1 MRTAW
6 KSSGFPFKEPPFPH
20 PSMAGREKNQRQLPL
35 RSWQALQG
43 SLAGLNP
50 LVTALD
56 VLHVS
61 LAPAAVLF
69 FVWEIKLLV
78 GKVSGLATCH
88 QELDESVGLGA
99 SGHLS
104 PRTGSWAGVQC
115 HCQALS
121 DEPSVLGRKES
132 RLGISE
138 APVCSLCDLK
148 ATVLTHCAILGC
160 SLPNPPLVLPLLCP
174 VSQAAVSLFSQAS
187 ASAGFSPVWPWRGT
201 DKGWEV
207 GDREKWGDSPQSVC
221 ASTGIP

>member
-1 MRTAW
+1 MRTVW
-6 KSSGFPFKEPPFPH
+6 KSSGFLFKEPPFPH
-20 PSMAGREKNQRQLPL
+20 PSMAGREKNQRQLPPC
-35 RSWQALQG
+35 SWQALQG
-43 SLAGLNP
+43 SLADLAP

-56 VLHVS
+56 VLQVS

-78 GKVSGLATCH
+78 GKVSGPATCH
-88 QELDESVGLGA
+88 RELDESVGLGA

-115 HCQALS
+115 HCQASS

-132 RLGISE
+132 RPGISE
-138 APVCSLCDLK
+138 ARVCMLCDLK

-160 SLPNPPLVLPLLCP
+160 SLSILPLHCLCRVP
-174 VSQAAVSLFSQAS
+174 SLRQLSPCFPRLHDQQAS
-187 ASAGFSPVWPWRGT
+187 TWFGHGEALTRG
-201 DKGWEV
+201 G
-207 GDREKWGDSPQSVC
+207 REKQGDSPKSVC